1 MMLEAISNTLI
12 QTDFGQFIYNQNL
25 AFLAPEL
32 VISLTLLMTFALSLA
47 KTQVDQAKSW
57 GIALLGSVVALVS
70 IVMHYQLFYTGQASA
85 SQSVMFGMF
94 EADLLSV
101 VSRFI
106 LTLGFILILH
116 LSKRYVETRLPSQ
129 TGEFYTL
136 LLTAFLGAL
145 LLCGANDMI
154 MAFVALETL
163 GISSYILTGYLRNNL
178 KSTEASLKYL
188 VYGGCSS
195 AVLLFGLAL
204 IYGLAGG
211 STSFAVLPQALSQ
224 ASDLGAWASL
234 AIVMILAGIGFKVSA
249 APFHTW
255 TPDVYEGSP
264 TPITA
269 FLSVISKL
277 AAFVFAIRLLTPFAG
292 LGNENVALLI
302 GLLAVLSMIVGNV
315 AALKQTIIKRLLGYS
330 TIAHAGYML
339 VGLAALTQN
348 SLGALLFYLAT
359 YVFMNTGA
367 FASAMIGDELLA
379 SEEISAYSGLIKA
392 KPWFVFAFSIFLL
405 GLAGIPITAGFFA
418 KFFLFQSVVLSDLG
432 NLGVIII
439 ALLASTVS
447 LYYYLNI
454 IKVMVI
460 GEPSEQVK
468 RLIGEG
474 KDSTW
479 NLSKTLTLATVIC
492 LIFTLGLGI
501 FGQSGLLISES
512 AMSDH
517 GATVTQNLR

>member
-1 MMLEAISNTLI
+1 MLEALSTSFI
-12 QTDFGQFIYNQNL
+12 QTGFGQFIYNQNL

-70 IVMHYQLFYTGQASA
+70 IVMHYLLFYTVQTNV

-145 LLCGANDMI
+145 LLAGSNDMV

-163 GISSYILTGYLRNNL
+163 GISSYILTGYLRNDL

-204 IYGLAGG
+204 IYGIAGG
-211 STSFAVLPQALSQ
+211 STSFDVLPQALNHANNLSGWT
-224 ASDLGAWASL
+224 SMS
-234 AIVMILAGIGFKVSA
+234 IVLILAGVGFKLSA

-292 LGNENVALLI
+292 LAHANIGLLI
-302 GLLAVLSMIVGNV
+302 GLLSIASMIVGNV
-315 AALKQTIIKRLLGYS
+315 AALKQSNIKRLLGYS

-339 VGLAALTQN
+339 LGLAALTQN

-367 FASAMIGDELLA
+367 FASVMIGDELLA
-379 SEEISAYSGLIKA
+379 SEDISAYSGLVKA
-392 KPWFVFAFSIFLL
+392 KPWFVFTFSIFLL

-432 NLGVIII
+432 NLSLIII
-439 ALLASTVS
+439 ALLASTIS

-454 IKVMVI
+454 IKVMVV
-460 GEPSEQVK
+460 GEPSQEVR
-468 RLIGEG
+468 RLMNET
-474 KDSTW
+474 KDSTCR
-479 NLSKTLTLATVIC
+479 LSTTLTLATIIC

-501 FGQSGLLISES
+501 FGQNGLLISES

-517 GATVTQNLR
+517 GATVTQNLPR